1 MTFNWHY
8 ILNATNSC
16 MAPLTSFCTWLS
28 IFICCCCSTFTLA
41 ITNHK
46 RLEAGVKKAV
56 IMGFSWDDR
65 ICVKSIKYWLTKN
78 VFYSRASCS
87 EKMAADSV
95 SVCGLWISSDVEWCA
110 LECINPSPKHKMQSK
125 YDRTLLKYISKQC
138 YSCTFR
144 ERHLFQYFVLETLM
158 RIYDVLTNCS
168 MMKDE
173 G

>member
-28 IFICCCCSTFTLA
+28 IFICCTFTLA

-87 EKMAADSV
+87 EKMAAVQCQCLWAVDIFWCRVMCIRVHKPFTKTQDAKQIWPHPSFAMLLVYIPRKTPLSV
-95 SVCGLWISSDVEWCA
+95 LRFRNVDEHLYLWCVD
-110 LECINPSPKHKMQSK
+110 KM
-125 YDRTLLKYISKQC
+125 
-138 YSCTFR
+138 
-144 ERHLFQYFVLETLM
+144 
-158 RIYDVLTNCS
+158 
-168 MMKDE
+168 
-173 G
+173 